1 MCGIIGVSS
10 KTDVSEDLLS
20 CLNNLSYRGYD
31 SAGVAIVKDHEIIE
45 RKMKG
50 KVSNLESLIQDNPIS
65 GNCGVGHTR
74 WATHGEPST
83 INAHPHTISNV
94 SIVHNGII
102 ENYHELRRVLES
114 SGVNFISDTD
124 TEIISQLMNIE
135 LINNKTPIEAFRNTI
150 KKLEGT
156 YAIVAIF
163 KEHNDLIIGSKIGSP
178 LLFMKAKNKILL
190 SSDAYS
196 ISEFG
201 TNITYLEDGDIFIS
215 ENFKAYIYDNN
226 LNKVQRTTKKIR
238 KREMNGL
245 DGHQH
250 FMIKEIKEQPDVLSH
265 SLSYY
270 LNFSDF
276 TINHKH
282 LNFDFSNVD
291 RLIISGCG
299 TAFFAGMIAKY
310 WFENIA
316 GVKVD
321 LEIASEFRYKKIF
334 FDEKTVSIFISQSG
348 ETADTLAALRVAK
361 ENKQKIISIVNTEE
375 SSIARESDLVLPI
388 FAGQEIGVASTKA
401 FTCQLAT
408 LAGLV
413 LHIASEK
420 KHITKEQEEEFI
432 RELMHIPSQVLDIL
446 KTEKEI
452 IKIAKTIYK
461 SNSAIFISRGST
473 YPLAL
478 EGALKLKEISYIHA
492 EGIASGELKHGAIAL
507 VDKKL
512 PVIVIA
518 PEDLFYVKNLS
529 SMNEVYARGGKITLF
544 GKMENDHIKGLNL
557 NGINIIVDGKF
568 NIPII
573 MSIPLQLLAYHVAKL
588 KGTDIDQPRNLAKS
602 VTVE

>member
-1 MCGIIGVSS
+1 MCGIIAISS
-10 KTDVSEDLLS
+10 KTDVKDDIIN

-31 SAGVAIVKDHEIIE
+31 SAGIAIVKDHEIIE
-45 RKMKG
+45 RKIKG
-50 KVSNLESLIQDNPIS
+50 KVSNLEKLIQDNPIY
-65 GNCGVGHTR
+65 GNCGIGHTR

-102 ENYHELRRVLES
+102 ENYHELRNTLEL

-124 TEIISQLMNIE
+124 TEIVSQLMNIE
-135 LINNKTPIEAFRNTI
+135 LLNNRPPLEAYKNTI
-150 KKLEGT
+150 KKLEGAF
-156 YAIVAIF
+156 AIVAIF
-163 KEHNDLIIGSKIGSP
+163 KEYNDLIIGSKIGSP

-196 ISEFG
+196 ISGFG

-215 ENFKAYIYDNN
+215 ENFKPVIYDINFH
-226 LNKVQRTTKKIR
+226 KVHRPIKKIK
-238 KREMNGL
+238 KREINGL
-245 DGHQH
+245 DGYQH

-265 SLSYY
+265 SLSHY

-276 TINHKH
+276 KINEKKF
-282 LNFDFSNVD
+282 NFDFSKID

-316 GVKVD
+316 DIKVD

-334 FDEKTVSIFISQSG
+334 FDEKTISLFISQSG

-361 ENKQKIISIVNTEE
+361 EHKQKIISIVNTEE
-375 SSIARESDLVLPI
+375 SSIAKESNLVLPI

-408 LAGLV
+408 LASLV
-413 LHIASEK
+413 LKMASER
-420 KHITKEQEEEFI
+420 KHISKEQEQDFI
-432 RELMHIPSQVLDIL
+432 KELMHIPSQVLNIL
-446 KTEKEI
+446 KIENEI

-461 SNSAIFISRGST
+461 SNNAIFISRGST

-544 GKMENDHIKGLNL
+544 GKMENNHIKGLNL
-557 NGINIIVDGKF
+557 NGVNITVDGKF

-573 MSIPLQLLAYHVAKL
+573 MAIPLQLLAYHVAKL

>member
-1 MCGIIGVSS
+1 
-10 KTDVSEDLLS
+10 
-20 CLNNLSYRGYD
+20 
-31 SAGVAIVKDHEIIE
+31 
-45 RKMKG
+45 
-50 KVSNLESLIQDNPIS
+50 
-65 GNCGVGHTR
+65 
-74 WATHGEPST
+74 
-83 INAHPHTISNV
+83 
-94 SIVHNGII
+94 
-102 ENYHELRRVLES
+102 
-114 SGVNFISDTD
+114 
-124 TEIISQLMNIE
+124 
-135 LINNKTPIEAFRNTI
+135 
-150 KKLEGT
+150 
-156 YAIVAIF
+156 
-163 KEHNDLIIGSKIGSP
+163 
-178 LLFMKAKNKILL
+178 
-190 SSDAYS
+190 
-196 ISEFG
+196 
-201 TNITYLEDGDIFIS
+201 
-215 ENFKAYIYDNN
+215 
-226 LNKVQRTTKKIR
+226 
-238 KREMNGL
+238 
-245 DGHQH
+245 
-250 FMIKEIKEQPDVLSH
+250 
-265 SLSYY
+265 
-270 LNFSDF
+270 
-276 TINHKH
+276 
-282 LNFDFSNVD
+282 
-291 RLIISGCG
+291 
-299 TAFFAGMIAKY
+299 MIAKH

-316 GVKVD
+316 GIKVD

-334 FDEKTVSIFISQSG
+334 FDEKTISLFISQSG

-361 ENKQKIISIVNTEE
+361 ENKQKIISVINTEE
-375 SSIARESDLVLPI
+375 SSIAKESDLVLPI

-408 LAGLV
+408 LASLV
-413 LHIASEK
+413 LQMASQR
-420 KHITKEQEEEFI
+420 KHISKEQEQDFI
-432 RELMHIPSQVLDIL
+432 KELMHIPSQVLNIL
-446 KTEKEI
+446 KIENEI

-557 NGINIIVDGKF
+557 NGVNITVDGKF